1 MKRLIVLMFG
11 LIALSGCVEHE
22 EYMARP
28 PSGRAEVAFASRNP
42 AKVAEK
48 ITARCAAKGLLVRKT
63 SPNEVICGGTMSGGD
78 AVLAQIAIG
87 NSYST
92 APEQYIRFTIFPVN
106 GQVRVQT
113 YQWIE
118 TQMAF
123 GQVNKLELNSG
134 KHFNDTL
141 RSLIAL
147 GGRPITTTTPP
158 QKYPSPPP

>member
-1 MKRLIVLMFG
+1 MRH
-11 LIALSGCVEHE
+11 LIALMLGLMALTGCVEQE
-22 EYMARP
+22 DYMART
-28 PSGRAEVAFASRNP
+28 PSGRPEVAFATKSP

-78 AVLAQIAIG
+78 AMLAQLAIG

-92 APEQYIRFTIFPVN
+92 QPEQYIRFTIFPVR
-106 GQVRVQT
+106 GRVRVQT

-141 RSLIAL
+141 RSLIDM
-147 GGRPITTTTPP
+147 GGTPVTATVRPKKT
-158 QKYPSPPP
+158 